1 MSIPELTPW
10 TLSIYRPPI
19 VKLNKAGGGTGHASR
34 RNRRESSLVRPGG
47 QFEDDYRRLGS
58 EEEEAELAGEEG
70 EANMSIKHRGL
81 DVSSKGNVSAT
92 FSVPGLMSVPSD
104 GVGHMVT
111 IVKLELAATME
122 WVAVPKVQAK
132 VHLKV
137 RSPVNAS
144 LFHSLKF

>member
-1 MSIPELTPW
+1 MGIPDLTPW
-10 TLSIYRPPI
+10 TLSIFQPQLPNPSRY
-19 VKLNKAGGGTGHASR
+19 KASVSPSTR
-34 RNRRESSLVRPGG
+34 RNGAVPALTGGRSELYEEFGERE
-47 QFEDDYRRLGS
+47 Y
-58 EEEEAELAGEEG
+58 AELSFLVEEVR
-70 EANMSIKHRGL
+70 APIKHRVL
-81 DVSSKGNVSAT
+81 EVSSKGNVSAT